1 MQSPLKALKEDLL
14 WSQLWLHILAHAVHN
29 TGTHTRAMPLA
40 FFGFKMVACSVSS
53 SRWVWGCGELGVRA
67 AALVG
72 SEKKMRPSSPPSS
85 PSVVWSQVS
94 GRRVFPAHILW
105 VDLDFIVHCRGTGE
119 ASVFSLTSLS
129 SQTGPDMVGMYTHP
143 SSSSQILVSPT
154 AMFHSGMRW
163 ECDLTLDLSLP
174 VS

>member
-1 MQSPLKALKEDLL
+1 MFCLIFQVGL
-14 WSQLWLHILAHAVHN
+14 
-29 TGTHTRAMPLA
+29 G
-40 FFGFKMVACSVSS
+40 
-53 SRWVWGCGELGVRA
+53 VWGAGGQGCSPR
-67 AALVG
+67 G
-72 SEKKMRPSSPPSS
+72 SRKKMRPSSPPSS

-105 VDLDFIVHCRGTGE
+105 VDPDFIVHCRGTGE

-163 ECDLTLDLSLP
+163 ECDSPCLLGAWWTVTMMGGSMCLSSVLP
-174 VS
+174 